1 MTFIVRVLPQQPLSS
16 TLDSHAVDAA
26 RPGAVVEVV
35 EAEVGRVLPQPHLV
49 AAPVRVLVADQVRR
63 RVALPLA
70 ADGGGDAA
78 PGVGRALD

>member
-1 MTFIVRVLPQQPLSS
+1 MTLSEPQNS

-49 AAPVRVLVADQVRR
+49 AAPVRVLVAHQVRLQVDNDR
-63 RVALPLA
+63 YITIPL
-70 ADGGGDAA
+70 
-78 PGVGRALD
+78 V